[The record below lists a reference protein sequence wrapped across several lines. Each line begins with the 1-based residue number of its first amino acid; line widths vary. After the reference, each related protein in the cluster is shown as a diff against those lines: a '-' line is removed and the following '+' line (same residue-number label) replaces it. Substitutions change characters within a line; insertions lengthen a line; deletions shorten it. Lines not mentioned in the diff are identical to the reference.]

1 MTVDL
6 QSLQTLPAALA
17 GSATATTATTAAAA
31 MTPAMERALSS
42 NFASVA
48 RWRGEFISLVEAHAG
63 EPGRVELAF
72 AARDGSLLNRWVPP
86 EAGSDAAVLLAM
98 PLPVN
103 DAAAA
108 RAFVAG
114 IDWAP
119 AYQHYQQA
127 VHAASEPFAAAQGDV
142 VPVGELAL
150 LDVRRAAVF
159 EAATAMLPDATWRDP
174 ALVADWAG
182 ALPAGRKVI
191 VYCVYGHEVGRVT
204 ALRLRAC
211 GVDACFLDG
220 GFDAW
225 QRAGLRTVPKG
236 GTP

>member
-108 RAFVAG
+108 PAFVAG

-119 AYQHYQQA
+119 T
-127 VHAASEPFAAAQGDV
+127 G
-142 VPVGELAL
+142 L
-150 LDVRRAAVF
+150 
-159 EAATAMLPDATWRDP
+159 P
-174 ALVADWAG
+174 ALSAS
-182 ALPAGRKVI
+182 
-191 VYCVYGHEVGRVT
+191 
-204 ALRLRAC
+204 RAR
-211 GVDACFLDG
+211 GERAVRG
-220 GFDAW
+220 
-225 QRAGLRTVPKG
+225 RAG
-236 GTP
+236 